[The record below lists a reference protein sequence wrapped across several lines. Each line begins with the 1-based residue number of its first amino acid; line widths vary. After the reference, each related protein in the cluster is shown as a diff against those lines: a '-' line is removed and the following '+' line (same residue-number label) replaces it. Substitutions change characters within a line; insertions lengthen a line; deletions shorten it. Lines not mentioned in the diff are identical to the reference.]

1 MRIETL
7 NIWGGQVTEPLL
19 KHFREKEDSVD
30 IFCLQEVFNGK
41 PPVGN
46 SFPNAVV
53 DIYSRIAD
61 TLPNHTGYFRRSQ
74 DQGLASFVRQDILLD
89 GEGDIFVYRWL
100 ESMEG
105 EDSKTHERNLQY
117 MQFMHEG
124 KEYTVANLHG
134 LWNGQGK
141 TDTEDRIAQ
150 SQKTKAFLDQQS
162 GAKILVG
169 DFNLRPDTQSLAILE
184 EGMVNLVKE
193 YAITSTRSSL
203 YPKAEKFADYIL
215 VSPDVSVKDFRVLND
230 EVSDHLALQVDFA

>member
-19 KHFREKEDSVD
+19 EHFQAQADSVD
-30 IFCLQEVFNGK
+30 IFCLQEVFNGN
-41 PPVGN
+41 PPIGN
-46 SFPNAVV
+46 TFPNAVI

-74 DQGLASFVRQDILLD
+74 NQGLASFVNRDITLQR
-89 GEGDIFVYRWL
+89 EGDIFVYRWF

-105 EDSKTHERNLQY
+105 EDSKTHGRNMQY

-124 KEYTVANLHG
+124 REYTVANLHG

-141 TDTEDRIAQ
+141 TDTDDRIAQ
-150 SQKTKAFLDQQS
+150 SQKAKAFLDQQT

-169 DFNLRPDTQSLAILE
+169 DFNLLPDTRSLAILE

-193 YAITSTRSSL
+193 YEITSTRSSL
-203 YPKAEKFADYIL
+203 YPKPERFADYIL
-215 VSPDVSVKDFRVLND
+215 VSPDVAVTDFRVLPD
-230 EVSDHLALQVDFA
+230 EVSDHLVLQVDF